1 MHHAHF
7 CVQSVHKV
15 VDEWYVHI
23 NVYTIVH
30 PWYTIV
36 IRVYSFDVIKILR
49 ATEATRSV
57 TSKALPRRFFMDT
70 PGSGDYTLRIIR
82 SI

>member
-36 IRVYSFDVIKILR
+36 IRVHV
-49 ATEATRSV
+49 TR
-57 TSKALPRRFFMDT
+57 
-70 PGSGDYTLRIIR
+70 
-82 SI
+82 